1 MLKKLVSQEG
11 LKVLACVTMLL
22 DHLGAV
28 LIPGAGLRVIGRL
41 SFPIYCFLVS
51 EGIAH
56 TRNAHRYCFRMLLGA
71 CLAEIPFDLLFFHRL
86 TWQHQNVMIT
96 LLIGAEM
103 LNWVKKRGKIAVPL
117 IVCFFLAEFCQ
128 SDYGGW
134 GVMLIALFHLTTDRS
149 GDGLLQ
155 LLGMT
160 AIFLAMESWRIPV
173 GDRWIPIQVFGVF
186 ALIPIWCYS
195 GKKRSHDQLVQ
206 IIFYLFYPVHLVI
219 LLLYRSIV
227 RG

>member
-1 MLKKLVSQEG
+1 MNTSLPKL
-11 LKVLACVTMLL
+11 
-22 DHLGAV
+22 
-28 LIPGAGLRVIGRL
+28 PGSWSEL
-41 SFPIYCFLVS
+41 S
-51 EGIAH
+51 
-56 TRNAHRYCFRMLLGA
+56 
-71 CLAEIPFDLLFFHRL
+71 
-86 TWQHQNVMIT
+86 WQQ
-96 LLIGAEM
+96 LCDC
-103 LNWVKKRGKIAVPL
+103 WQVKQR
-117 IVCFFLAEFCQ
+117 
-128 SDYGGW
+128 YGGHAD
-134 GVMLIALFHLTTDRS
+134 VARAAA
-149 GDGLLQ
+149 LLQ

-206 IIFYLFYPVHLVI
+206 TIFYLFYPVHLVI

>member
-1 MLKKLVSQEG
+1 MKKLVSQEG
-11 LKVLACVTMLL
+11 LKVLACVTMLI
-22 DHLGAV
+22 DHLGAA
-28 LIPGAGLRVIGRL
+28 LYPGDVYRIIGRL
-41 SFPIYCFLVS
+41 AFPIYCFLVS

-56 TRNAHRYCFRMLLGA
+56 THDAYRYCFRMLLGA
-71 CLAEIPFDLLFFHRL
+71 FLAELPFDLLFYDRL

-103 LNWVKKRGKIAVPL
+103 LIWAKKQGTIAVPL
-117 IVCFFLAEFCQ
+117 IVCFFIAEFCR

-134 GVMLIALFHLTTDRS
+134 GVMLIALFYLTTDRP
-149 GDGLLQ
+149 GDWLLR

-160 AIFLAMESWRIPV
+160 AIFLAMESGRIPV
-173 GDRWIPIQVFGVF
+173 GDRWIPIQIFGVF

-195 GKKRSHDQLVQ
+195 GKKRSHDRLVQ
-206 IIFYLFYPVHLVI
+206 TIFYLFYPVHLTI